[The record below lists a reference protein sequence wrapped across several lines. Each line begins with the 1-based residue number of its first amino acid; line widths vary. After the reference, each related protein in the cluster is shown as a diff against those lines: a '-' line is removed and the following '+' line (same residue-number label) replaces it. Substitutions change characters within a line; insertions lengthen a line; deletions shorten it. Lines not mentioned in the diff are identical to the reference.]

1 MAGVAG
7 AVVLLASLLVH
18 EPTHAVI
25 ARRAGIEVAGI
36 NFAGVVAGLD
46 ALGVADIVVA
56 VAWWLAA
63 INLVLGLF
71 NLLPGAPL
79 DGGRFLRAYLWHRHG
94 DATRAA
100 VGAAG
105 AGRIVA
111 YALIGVGLLEFLA
124 GSLVSGGVWMA
135 FIGWFVLVAAR
146 DEETWVLTRHR
157 ARSHGD
163 LRGAGTRS
171 QRQRLLFRSAT

>member
-1 MAGVAG
+1 MSLALAAVFAGVA
-7 AVVLLASLLVH
+7 
-18 EPTHAVI
+18 
-25 ARRAGIEVAGI
+25 
-36 NFAGVVAGLD
+36 AGLD

-79 DGGRFLRAYLWHRHG
+79 DGGRILRAYLWHRHG

-100 VGAAG
+100 VDARG

-111 YALIGVGLLEFLA
+111 LRVDRGGAAGVPGGIPGRAACGWRSSA
-124 GSLVSGGVWMA
+124 GSCWLPPA
-135 FIGWFVLVAAR
+135 
-146 DEETWVLTRHR
+146 TRKP
-157 ARSHGD
+157 GC
-163 LRGAGTRS
+163 
-171 QRQRLLFRSAT
+171 